1 MYIWRVFQ
9 NNRFAGY
16 VSSPSQFNAYEKA
29 REKYGQNIWVE
40 KTVIVSVMYN
50 PNNQD
55 HILQDSQ
62 RH

>member
-16 VSSPSQFNAYEKA
+16 VSAPSQFNAYVKA
-29 REKYGQNIWVE
+29 NEEYGQNVWVE
-40 KTVIVSVMYN
+40 KTVEYKVVYN

-55 HILQDSQ
+55 HFVGDSQ
-62 RH
+62 PA